1 MKALNK
7 LKIATIISAML
18 CAPAVMAEDFSFT
31 DDYELKQD
39 QQVETKQEATE
50 VQAPS
55 TEVQTQAMPT
65 ESYAVAEPQVGEKF
79 VELTKVT
86 EYSSKLIPTSVYDYV
101 SGISKANNYKV
112 VWSLPDLGV
121 TGDNTN
127 FTDDF
132 YTSNEHTWKEKVA
145 FAVKDYNV
153 LTQRISNST
162 QAQVYDCDPATIL
175 VSQPIERV
183 MNKLG
188 LSNCK
193 VISLQAKVK
202 YLLPSG
208 KEYKPGMKIEEDD
221 LLTPE
226 EKAKRDYQEV
236 EKTDAK

>member
-132 YTSNEHTWKEKVA
+132 YTSKDHTWKEKVA

-226 EKAKRDYQEV
+226 EKAKRDYQEA

>member
-65 ESYAVAEPQVGEKF
+65 ESYAVAETQVGEKF

-226 EKAKRDYQEV
+226 EKAKRDYQEA

>member
-65 ESYAVAEPQVGEKF
+65 ESYALAEPQVGEKF

-132 YTSNEHTWKEKVA
+132 YTSKDHTWKEKVA

-226 EKAKRDYQEV
+226 EKAKRDYQEA
-236 EKTDAK
+236 EKADAK

>member
-39 QQVETKQEATE
+39 QQVETKQDT
-50 VQAPS
+50 S
-55 TEVQTQAMPT
+55 EVQTQ
-65 ESYAVAEPQVGEKF
+65 
-79 VELTKVT
+79 VT
-86 EYSSKLIPTSVYDYV
+86 EYSSKLIPTSIYDYV
-101 SGISKANNYKV
+101 SGVSKTNNYKV

-121 TGDNTN
+121 TGESTN

-132 YTSNEHTWKEKVA
+132 YTSKDHNWKEKVA

-153 LTQRISNST
+153 LTQRISNTT
-162 QAQVYDCDPATIL
+162 QAQAYDCDPATIL
-175 VSQPIERV
+175 VSQPVERV

-226 EKAKRDYQEV
+226 EKAKRDYQEA
-236 EKTDAK
+236 EKASAK

>member
-226 EKAKRDYQEV
+226 EKAKRDYQEA

>member
-18 CAPAVMAEDFSFT
+18 CASAVMAEDFSFT

-50 VQAPS
+50 VQSPS

-226 EKAKRDYQEV
+226 EKAKRDYQEA
-236 EKTDAK
+236 EKADAK

>member
-132 YTSNEHTWKEKVA
+132 YTSKDHTWKEKVA

-193 VISLQAKVK
+193 VISLQAQVK

-226 EKAKRDYQEV
+226 EKAKRDYQEA
-236 EKTDAK
+236 EKADAK

>member
-39 QQVETKQEATE
+39 QQVETKQDKSEVQTQATE
-50 VQAPS
+50 VQAPTAPS
-55 TEVQTQAMPT
+55 
-65 ESYAVAEPQVGEKF
+65 ESYEVAEPQVGEKF

-86 EYSSKLIPTSVYDYV
+86 EYSSKLIPTSIYDYV
-101 SGISKANNYKV
+101 SGVSKTNNYKV

-121 TGDNTN
+121 TGESTN
-127 FTDDF
+127 FTDEF
-132 YTSNEHTWKEKVA
+132 YTSKDHNWKEKVA

-153 LTQRISNST
+153 LTQRISNTT
-162 QAQVYDCDPATIL
+162 QAQAYDCDPATIL
-175 VSQPIERV
+175 VSQPVERV

-226 EKAKRDYQEV
+226 EKAKRDYQEA
-236 EKTDAK
+236 EKASAK